1 MGGFASFRVASGMS
15 FSLFNIVHIYI
26 YYVLL
31 FWQPSHTC
39 MVYHE
44 NQIFRFGTK
53 NGKPADSLVK
63 KHNYILQ
70 PVSGNAKYT
79 KVRQNEFADST
90 QPLQKAAVNLDDVTL
105 CLSKV
110 HFIFPLHAL

>member
-1 MGGFASFRVASGMS
+1 MGGFASFRVASGMP
-15 FSLFNIVHIYI
+15 FSLFDMVHIY
-26 YYVLL
+26 YGLL
-31 FWQPSHTC
+31 FCSPSSHTC

-44 NQIFRFGTK
+44 IQIFRFGTK

-70 PVSGNAKYT
+70 PVSGNAMYT
-79 KVRQNEFADST
+79 KVRQNEYAEST